1 MLLVVSFAL
10 GEWVL
15 AIKPANL
22 KQARQMMIF
31 RAEKIGVPWTKEVQA
46 LREAKLSPLGES
58 RDWETQLASVQNP
71 QLNYPDY
78 YCRSFHA
85 YEKAI
90 STGKLW
96 VEVALRIHAGIWP
109 DAGAQGD
116 LKLRQSY
123 HSILKAK
130 LLTSRETS

>member
-1 MLLVVSFAL
+1 VN
-10 GEWVL
+10 GVL
-15 AIKPANL
+15 AIKPIANL
-22 KQARQMMIF
+22 AASSSDDDSPR
-31 RAEKIGVPWTKEVQA
+31 RENWCALTKEVQRCVK
-46 LREAKLSPLGES
+46 LLSPLGVN
-58 RDWETQLASVQNP
+58 RVIGKPTASVQNP

-90 STGKLW
+90 NWEAALE
-96 VEVALRIHAGIWP
+96 VEVAAYAVHAGIWP

-116 LKLRQSY
+116 LLRQSY